1 MSMIDLKPGI
11 SAPLFAFPVEVSKVR
26 EFATATGSSHPDY
39 FATETPVV
47 PPTFLISGLMFWGF
61 TLDYPRDSAFAQLDL
76 DRSMLLHA
84 EEEFEFFG
92 EPPRVGQKLTAQSRI
107 SEVSRK
113 QGRRGGDLLF
123 VVTETEFR
131 DLSGRLVARNRNTVV
146 KTERAAEDPR

>member
-1 MSMIDLKPGI
+1 MIELEPGI
-11 SAPLFAFPVEVSKVR
+11 SAPPFVFPIELGKVK

-39 FATETPVV
+39 FATDTPVV
-47 PPTFLISGLMFWGF
+47 PPTFLISGLMFWGY
-61 TLDYPRDSAFAQLDL
+61 TLDYPRDSAFARVDL

-84 EEEFEFFG
+84 EEEFEFPG
-92 EPPRVGQKLTAQSRI
+92 EPPIAGQKLTAQSRI
-107 SEVSRK
+107 SEVTRK

-146 KTERAAEDPR
+146 KTEKPAGDSQ